1 MLPRS
6 AVEICVDWRRSCPI
20 YGAGAQCGA
29 EANPGLSLAYC
40 QMQMIFLDGE
50 KLGTPEEWLSEIDP
64 LRWKSDFINDGIDVA
79 RCW

>member
-1 MLPRS
+1 MCGLLSLMTSQNRPFLETL
-6 AVEICVDWRRSCPI
+6 VEKL
-20 YGAGAQCGA
+20 

-40 QMQMIFLDGE
+40 QMQMISLDGE

>member
-1 MLPRS
+1 MTSQNRPFLETL
-6 AVEICVDWRRSCPI
+6 VEKL
-20 YGAGAQCGA
+20 